1 MSRWKAAGIHVSI
14 SAVIALMAGALFFG
28 LWYPPPFFKA
38 AGADELM
45 TLLVG
50 VDLAVGPLLTLI
62 VFRSGKKGLKFDLIV
77 IAVAQTAA
85 LVYGAS
91 IVLESRPIFLVGAVD
106 RLVLVGSNEVQ
117 DADLADGRERV
128 FRSRSWTGPQLV
140 AIEMPTD
147 EKGRSDLAFS
157 ALAGRDA
164 QNLPKYY
171 REYPAYGPRLLASAK
186 KVAALLAKHP
196 EASDRIDTWLKS
208 HGRDETSV
216 VWIPLEARKHDL
228 TMFINPKTAQPFGAI
243 DVDPW

>member
-14 SAVIALMAGALFFG
+14 SAVIALIAGALFFG

-45 TLLVG
+45 LLLVS
-50 VDLAVGPLLTLI
+50 VDLAIGPLLTLI
-62 VFRSGKKGLKFDLIV
+62 VFRSNKKGLKFDLIV
-77 IAVAQTAA
+77 IGVAQSVA
-85 LVYGAS
+85 LLYGTS

-106 RLVLVGSNEVQ
+106 RLALVGSNEVQ
-117 DADLADGRERV
+117 DADLAEGREPQ

-147 EKGRSDLAFS
+147 EKERSDLAFS

-171 REYPAYGPRLLASAK
+171 REYSAFGPRLLAAAK
-186 KVAALLAKHP
+186 KVGALKMNHI
-196 EASDRIDTWLKS
+196 EASDRIDDWLKS
-208 HGRDETSV
+208 HGRNAHNV

-228 TMFINPKTAQPFGAI
+228 TMFIDPKTAQPLGAI
-243 DVDPW
+243 DIDPW